1 MFVLMQNKTSN
12 TTPKKTKVRKAVL
25 TDAGYATRF
34 LPISKTLPKSMLPI
48 VDKPIMQHIIEEVME
63 AGITEVIIVA
73 TKEGKPIYEDYFH
86 NTVQH
91 IYKKLE
97 EANKKDRFNKVRD
110 VFSLPNIIVITQ
122 DPKLPY
128 GTAAPALSARPY
140 IGDEPFL
147 YLFTD
152 DLIIGKSASLEL
164 VNRYNISTDDTKAIL
179 ATKYLPDCDVSKY
192 GIYVLKDGTKD
203 EVAYSMEKPQPEETD
218 SRWINF
224 GRYLF
229 TSKIFDYIEPT
240 DENRGLDGEL
250 WINDGIARM
259 AKENKV
265 ILKDIE
271 GNWMTTGDPMNY
283 LKTIITLA
291 KEDETFANW
300 LKALS
305 AN

>member
-1 MFVLMQNKTSN
+1 
-12 TTPKKTKVRKAVL
+12 
-25 TDAGYATRF
+25 
-34 LPISKTLPKSMLPI
+34 
-48 VDKPIMQHIIEEVME
+48 
-63 AGITEVIIVA
+63 
-73 TKEGKPIYEDYFH
+73 
-86 NTVQH
+86 
-91 IYKKLE
+91 
-97 EANKKDRFNKVRD
+97 
-110 VFSLPNIIVITQ
+110 
-122 DPKLPY
+122 
-128 GTAAPALSARPY
+128 
-140 IGDEPFL
+140 
-147 YLFTD
+147 
-152 DLIIGKSASLEL
+152 
-164 VNRYNISTDDTKAIL
+164 
-179 ATKYLPDCDVSKY
+179 
-192 GIYVLKDGTKD
+192 
-203 EVAYSMEKPQPEETD
+203 MEKPQPEETD